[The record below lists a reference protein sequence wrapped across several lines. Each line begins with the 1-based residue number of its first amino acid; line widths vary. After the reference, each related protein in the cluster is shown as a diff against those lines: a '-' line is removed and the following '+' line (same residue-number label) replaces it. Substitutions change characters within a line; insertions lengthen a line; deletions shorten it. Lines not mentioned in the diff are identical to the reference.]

1 MVAQILADHRAAP
14 ISPGLRAV
22 LGLLQKVTL
31 TPAEV
36 RSADVAAVR
45 ATGVSDAAIE
55 DALAVC
61 AYFNLI
67 DRVADS
73 LGFDLPSREDHAA
86 YAPAFLAEGYG
97 NEV

>member
-1 MVAQILADHRAAP
+1 
-14 ISPGLRAV
+14 
-22 LGLLQKVTL
+22 VTL
-31 TPAEV
+31 TPA
-36 RSADVAAVR
+36 DVR
-45 ATGVSDAAIE
+45 AEDVEAARAAGVSDEATE

-61 AYFNLI
+61 AYFNLV

-73 LGFDLPSREDHAA
+73 LGFDLPSREEHAA